1 MGMRQAD
8 GRTIARSD
16 EHYTPIAASY
26 TTSPLH
32 AQGADLARMVEEAG
46 LPPGAR
52 VLDIGTGTGHTG
64 LAFATAGA
72 RVVGLDLT
80 PAMLAQALALAAER
94 GAQFEGVL
102 GYAEQLPFADASF
115 DAVAC
120 RYCAHHFLDIP
131 AAIHE
136 IRRVLRSGGVVV
148 FVDHV
153 APEDDAADAFV
164 NRLDWL
170 RDPSHRRQPRLSE
183 YHAWFA
189 AAGLTIDLIER
200 WPLRIDLD
208 DWFARA
214 RTAPEREAE
223 ARALLTGAPTELRKT
238 FLVDD
243 GGFSLHSVLL
253 RGNPHPPAPS
263 PGARARGCR

>member
-1 MGMRQAD
+1 VTDNRV
-8 GRTIARSD
+8 IARSD
-16 EHYTPIAASY
+16 EQYTPIAASY

-32 AQGADLARMVEEAG
+32 AQGADLTRMVAVAG

-52 VLDIGTGTGHTG
+52 VLDIGSGTGHTG
-64 LAFATAGA
+64 LAFAAEGA

-80 PAMLAQALALAAER
+80 PAMLAQALLLANER
-94 GAQFEGVL
+94 GAHFTGII
-102 GYAEQLPFADASF
+102 GYAEHLPIADAAF

-136 IRRVLRSGGVVV
+136 MRRVVRPGGCIV

-170 RDPSHRRQPRLSE
+170 RDPSHRREPRLSE
-183 YHAWFA
+183 YQRWFA
-189 AAGLTIDLIER
+189 DAQVTIDLVEH

-214 RTAPEREAE
+214 RTTPEREAE
-223 ARALLTGAPTELRKT
+223 ARALLAQATQRLRET
-238 FLVDD
+238 FAIDD
-243 GGFSLHSVLL
+243 AGFSLHSVLL
-253 RGNPHPPAPS
+253 RGVLS
-263 PGARARGCR
+263 R

>member
-1 MGMRQAD
+1 MKERPV
-8 GRTIARSD
+8 SD
-16 EHYTPIAASY
+16 ERTVIRSETHYTPIAASY

-32 AQGADLARMVEEAG
+32 AQGADLARMVAVAG
-46 LPPGAR
+46 VPPGSR

-64 LAFATAGA
+64 LAFAEAGA
-72 RVVGLDLT
+72 SVVGLDLT
-80 PAMLAQALALAAER
+80 PAMLAQALALAAQR
-94 GAQFEGVL
+94 GAHFEGVI
-102 GYAEQLPFADASF
+102 GYAERLPFEDASF
-115 DAVAC
+115 DAIAC

-131 AAIHE
+131 AAIQE
-136 IRRVLRSGGVVV
+136 MRRVLRPGGVVI

-170 RDPSHRRQPRLSE
+170 RDPSHRREPRLSE

-189 AAGLTIDLIER
+189 AAGIPIDLVER

-214 RTAPEREAE
+214 RTTPEREAE
-223 ARALLTGAPTELRKT
+223 ARALLANATPDLREA
-238 FLVDD
+238 FLADD
-243 GGFSLHSVLL
+243 DGFSLHAVLL
-253 RGNPHPPAPS
+253 RAALGPT
-263 PGARARGCR
+263 G